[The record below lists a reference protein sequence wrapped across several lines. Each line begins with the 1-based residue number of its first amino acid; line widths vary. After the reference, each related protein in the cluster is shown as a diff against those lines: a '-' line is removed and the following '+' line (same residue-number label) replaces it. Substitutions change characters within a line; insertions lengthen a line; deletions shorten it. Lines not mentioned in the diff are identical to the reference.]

1 MRAGLAWLLIICGCL
16 AAGGLSAQDKA
27 IPKELTEYVQL
38 AQKAGLS
45 SAQIQDN
52 AVKAGWPAEMVKAAL
67 ASGNPVVAPGKA
79 PAGQPG
85 QSPGT
90 SAAPAVQPAGVPNAP
105 SGTPAAPALTA
116 AVAAS
121 PDEYLIG
128 EGDVL
133 GISVFGEPTASV
145 PAVVVRPDGKISV
158 PLLKDVAVAGLT
170 PRQVERVITNQL
182 ADIIRAPNVT
192 VVVSGINS
200 KKIYLLGAVKKEGP
214 IPFTYRMT
222 VLQAISEA
230 GGLTDYAKRRKIYIL
245 RNESGKDYKL
255 PFDYDA
261 VIKGEHFELN
271 IPLQPGDQIVV
282 PH

>member
-1 MRAGLAWLLIICGCL
+1 MVICGCL
-16 AAGGLSAQDKA
+16 AAGSLSAQEKA

-38 AQKAGLS
+38 ARKAGLS

-52 AVKAGWPAEMVKAAL
+52 AVKAGWPAEIVKAAL

-79 PAGQPG
+79 PASQPG

-105 SGTPAAPALTA
+105 SGTPAPPAVTA
-116 AVAAS
+116 TVAAS
-121 PDEYLIG
+121 PDEYVIG

-170 PRQVERVITNQL
+170 PRQVEKVITNQL

-245 RNESGKDYKL
+245 RNENGKDYKL

-261 VIKGEHFELN
+261 VIRGEHFELN